1 MCDELQVF
9 LDKFLQPGY
18 NGNMNSKE
26 LRKYALVLEIGKSA
40 ATDGRVVSLFEELA
54 RNDFQTAVEMW
65 EYMLTTYSAHLSSP
79 DVAEILEGKVFETFS
94 NVSDARLKSTLGN
107 NPQLLKLIYSSVTAG
122 SGGNLAYITSLVMGG
137 KIDAAGEIL
146 KLVSLN
152 KTPDYNTRMQA
163 IVDDVFEAGC
173 RKSGTRVP
181 SLNRKQT
188 MLLLEYALKMKG
200 PQKNI
205 MSQRIK
211 ELA

>member
-1 MCDELQVF
+1 
-9 LDKFLQPGY
+9 
-18 NGNMNSKE
+18 MNSKE
-26 LRKYALVLEIGKSA
+26 LRKYTLIVEIGNCAPTYEGIIK
-40 ATDGRVVSLFEELA
+40 LFDELA
-54 RNDFQTAVEMW
+54 RNDFQTAIDMW
-65 EYMLTTYSAHLSSP
+65 EFTMTTYAPQLSK
-79 DVAEILEGKVFETFS
+79 LEVSQLLETRVWEVFS
-94 NVSDARLKSTLGN
+94 SVSDARLKTNLGN
-107 NPQLLKLIYSSVTAG
+107 NPQLLKLIYSSVTAATA
-122 SGGNLAYITSLVMGG
+122 GNLAYITHLVMGG

-146 KLVSLN
+146 KLISLN

-163 IVDDVFEAGC
+163 IVDDVFVAGC
-173 RKSGTRVP
+173 KKSGTTVP